1 MAHIAAPST
10 LRAALTLA
18 YQHRKRTR
26 WLVGKS
32 DLLRLDYSSV
42 PSDAFIIDARGV
54 SEFSSVE
61 QFHNGIWG
69 VGVFTPPTTLGRHH
83 EIGRALVGETEMPVL
98 RLLGLEAKLTIGM
111 PGTTRTVPLE
121 SVYAEGHVNIA
132 PHEVPIAL
140 EVPDQRPGLAFAERR
155 RTTSDGP
162 ASYDL
167 RLLVCL
173 KVGVLR
179 RIETVR
185 IALALDEGGPVR
197 AAAAEQRLAGRR
209 LGDRRAE
216 NEALGEAARSAAETI
231 ASVDA
236 KTSAAARAVPSLAL
250 SALKEA
256 YGAAKR
262 SVTAPSDA
270 AERA

>member
-1 MAHIAAPST
+1 MAHIAAPPT
-10 LRAALTLA
+10 LRDALTLA
-18 YQHRKRTR
+18 YRHLKRTR

-42 PSDAFIIDARGV
+42 PSDAFIVDARRIA
-54 SEFSSVE
+54 EFHSVE
-61 QFHNGIWG
+61 QFQNGMWG
-69 VGVFTPPTTLGRHH
+69 VGVFTSSTTLDQHH
-83 EIGRALVGETEMPVL
+83 EIGRALAGEADMPLL

-111 PGTTRTVPLE
+111 PGTTRTVSLE
-121 SVYAEGHVNIA
+121 SVYAEGMLNIA

-140 EVPDQRPGLAFAERR
+140 QLPDQKPGLAFAERR
-155 RTTSDGP
+155 HWTSDGS

-167 RLLVCL
+167 RLLVCI
-173 KVGVLR
+173 KVGILG

-185 IALALDEGGPVR
+185 IALALDGAGPVR

-209 LGDRRAE
+209 LEDARAE
-216 NEALGEAARSAAETI
+216 NEALGEAARLAAETI
-231 ASVDA
+231 TAVDA
-236 KTSAAARAVPSLAL
+236 KTSSAARAVPPLTL

-262 SVTAPSDA
+262 TVKGA
-270 AERA
+270 AQRA